1 MQARTTE
8 KAMKRQEQEKRWNQM
23 SWRAVLMGS
32 AHETEDSISP
42 LPGMQMMNYLNQD
55 PPGAAPE
62 KLL

>member
-8 KAMKRQEQEKRWNQM
+8 KTMKRQEQEKRWNHM
-23 SWRAVLMGS
+23 RWRAVLMGS

-42 LPGMQMMNYLNQD
+42 LPGMQMMNYFNQD
-55 PPGAAPE
+55 LPGGAPE